1 MQAPVAEQQRL
12 LEVQAA
18 DSHLDALARRART
31 LPQLAR
37 IAGYEQALA
46 DLAGPAAAAEKA
58 VVELRRAQRVAEDE
72 VATVRTRLDRDR
84 TRLNSGLGSARD
96 MQALD
101 VGVHAE
107 LRRIATLE
115 DAELE
120 VMEALEEAVA
130 THEGLAGQQA
140 GLAADLA
147 REQASRD
154 AELADIE
161 AEAVAAR
168 AERAALA
175 AGVGAELLTLYSRI
189 RASSKGVGAAALRG
203 NRCLGCSLEL
213 NRVELAR
220 ITAAPETE
228 VQRCEECDRILV
240 RS

>member
-1 MQAPVAEQQRL
+1 MAEQQRL

-18 DSHLDALARRART
+18 DSRLDALARRAGT

-46 DLAGPAAAAEKA
+46 ELAGPAAAADKA

-72 VATVRTRLDRDR
+72 VATVRSRLDRDR

-101 VGVHAE
+101 AGVHAE
-107 LRRIATLE
+107 LRRIAALE

-130 THEGLAGQQA
+130 THEGLTGQRA

-147 REQASRD
+147 TEQVSRD
-154 AELADIE
+154 AELAVIGSE
-161 AEAVAAR
+161 VERAR
-168 AERAALA
+168 AERAVLA
-175 AGVGAELLTLYSRI
+175 AGVGAELLTLYERV

-213 NRVELAR
+213 NRVEVAR
-220 ITAAPETE
+220 IAAAPETE

-240 RS
+240 RT